1 MAGPEAASY
10 TAPEA
15 IRQTRRPQSRSARI
29 AVLLLIGAALG
40 GCSTMRPLSG
50 WMSSSHEPAIDEIT
64 TGSIPKPTIATPTPD
79 SDGEVIRRTVETAAR
94 AEGSAKLEWANPAS
108 GNSGTI
114 TDLVVAKAKNGAP
127 CRDFATTLATVEG
140 VSLYRGRACQGY
152 AGPWD
157 LVDFAPAPG
166 GSAG

>member
-1 MAGPEAASY
+1 MAGPEAPSY
-10 TAPEA
+10 TAPEV

-29 AVLLLIGAALG
+29 AVLLFAGAVLG
-40 GCSTMRPLSG
+40 GCSTIRPLSG
-50 WMSSSHEPAIDEIT
+50 WMGSSQEPPADEIT
-64 TGSIPKPTIATPTPD
+64 TGSIPRPTIATPSPD
-79 SDGEVIRRTVETAAR
+79 SDGEVIRRTVEAAAR
-94 AEGSAKLEWANPAS
+94 SEGSAKLEWANPAS

-157 LVDFAPAPG
+157 LVDFAPAAG
-166 GSAG
+166 SSAG